1 MGSDCNSCQ
10 PTPPLMPKKS
20 GKTCDTS
27 PKILSIDNPPEI
39 ILFHKAIIP
48 AAMGD
53 DTVVVPENG
62 MYRNT
67 LLEYEANGH
76 VYMYSSDG
84 IPTLLNNGLTS
95 FNDLS
100 DRPKYNG
107 VEMTGSTNIPDV
119 SGDVSTLQNGLAAE
133 ITARDD
139 ADILLRG
146 AIDDEE
152 DARISADA
160 GLAQDIAD
168 EEAARI
174 AADANKVDKVSGKGL
189 SANDYTNADAT
200 TVSNLNRAFVTGGVV
215 SSTTSTA
222 AITNSKYNPTTGDA
236 TTELLSLPVA
246 SASNAGV
253 MNSAMYTALSEA
265 TTNITA
271 ILNGAVSVSGL
282 SASPTQA
289 QLTTAWEQAT
299 GILTGVIN
307 GAKINDSTN
316 QKVWTYY
323 TNTSTWYSATNAT
336 QVTVSQWTNSALGTV
351 IGSSTDGQIFAE
363 TNGTGSVNGWDTLKG
378 RVTTLESNQV
388 SISMTDTDPGE
399 GAPLSANQFIAVYD
413 STS

>member
-100 DRPKYNG
+100 DRPKYGG
-107 VEMTGSTNIPDV
+107 VEMTGDTSIPDL
-119 SGDVSTLQNGLAAE
+119 STDVSTLQENLNTEIGDREAAD
-133 ITARDD
+133 T
-139 ADILLRG
+139 LLSG

-174 AADANKVDKVSGKGL
+174 SADANKVDKVPGKGL
-189 SANDYTNADAT
+189 STNDYTTTDAT
-200 TVSNLNRAFVTGGVV
+200 TVSNLNRAFVTGGAI
-215 SSTTSTA
+215 SSTSSTA
-222 AITNSKYNPTTGDA
+222 TITNSKYNPTTGD
-236 TTELLSLPVA
+236 TTSETLSMPVA
-246 SASNAGV
+246 SNNTAGV
-253 MNSAMYTALSEA
+253 MNSSMYSQFVSMSDNL
-265 TTNITA
+265 TA
-271 ILNGAVSVSGL
+271 ILNGSVAITGL
-282 SASPTQA
+282 AASPSQSD
-289 QLTTAWEQAT
+289 LTTAWETAT
-299 GILTGVIN
+299 GLVELVN
-307 GAKINDSTN
+307 GAKIADIDN

-323 TNTSTWYSATNAT
+323 TNTDTWYSATNTA

-351 IGSSTDGQIFAE
+351 MGSSIDGQIFAE

-378 RVTTLESNQV
+378 RVATLEGNSV

-399 GAPLSANQFIAVYD
+399 GTPLPANSFIAVY
-413 STS
+413 S

>member
-100 DRPKYNG
+100 DRPLYGG
-107 VEMTGSTNIPDV
+107 VEMTGDTNIPDL
-119 SGDVSTLQNGLAAE
+119 STDVSTLQENLNTEIGDREAAD
-133 ITARDD
+133 T
-139 ADILLRG
+139 LLGG
-146 AIDDEE
+146 AIDDERE
-152 DARISADA
+152 ARISADA
-160 GLAQDIAD
+160 GLAQDIDD

-174 AADANKVDKVSGKGL
+174 LADANKVDKVSGKGL
-189 SANDYTNADAT
+189 STNDYTTTDAT
-200 TVSNLNRAFVTGGVV
+200 TVSNLARAFVTGGTVA
-215 SSTTSTA
+215 STA
-222 AITNSKYNPTTGDA
+222 STATITNAKYNPTTGD
-236 TTELLSLPVA
+236 TSSEVLSMPVA

-253 MNSAMYTALSEA
+253 MNSSMYSQFVSMSDNL
-265 TTNITA
+265 TA
-271 ILNGAVSVSGL
+271 ILNGSVAVTGL
-282 SASPTQA
+282 AASPSQSD
-289 QLTTAWEQAT
+289 LTTAWETAT
-299 GILTGVIN
+299 GLSELVN
-307 GAKINDSTN
+307 GAKIADIDN

-323 TNTSTWYSATNAT
+323 SNTDTWYSATNTA

-351 IGSSTDGQIFAE
+351 MGSSTDGQIFAE
-363 TNGTGSVNGWDTLKG
+363 TNGTGSVNGWDALKG
-378 RVTTLESNQV
+378 RVTTLENNAV

-399 GAPLSANQFIAVYD
+399 GAPLPANSFIAVY
-413 STS
+413 S

>member
-100 DRPKYNG
+100 DRPKYGG
-107 VEMTGSTNIPDV
+107 VEMTGDTNIPDL
-119 SGDVSTLQNGLAAE
+119 STDVSTLQENLNTEIGDREAAD
-133 ITARDD
+133 T
-139 ADILLRG
+139 LLSG

-174 AADANKVDKVSGKGL
+174 SADANKVDKEAGKGL
-189 SANDYTNADAT
+189 STNDYTTTDAT
-200 TVSNLNRAFVTGGVV
+200 TVSNLARAFVTGGTVA
-215 SSTTSTA
+215 STA
-222 AITNSKYNPTTGDA
+222 STATITNAKYNPTTGD
-236 TTELLSLPVA
+236 TSSEVLSMPVA

-253 MNSAMYTALSEA
+253 MNSSMYSQFVSMSDNL
-265 TTNITA
+265 TA
-271 ILNGAVSVSGL
+271 ILNGSVAVTGL
-282 SASPTQA
+282 AASPSQSD
-289 QLTTAWEQAT
+289 LTTAWETAT
-299 GILTGVIN
+299 GLSELVN
-307 GAKINDSTN
+307 GAKIADIDN

-323 TNTSTWYSATNAT
+323 SNTDTWYPATNTA

-351 IGSSTDGQIFAE
+351 LGSSTDGQIFAE

-378 RVTTLESNQV
+378 RVSTLENNAV

-399 GAPLSANQFIAVYD
+399 GAPLGANEFIAVY
-413 STS
+413 S